1 MCTGRSA
8 EEAFCTH
15 VRFTCAAGRSRLRSD
30 CGESMGGTPQV
41 LGLKDWKDAAFH
53 VSAILQNDSAKIR
66 LTRDR
71 DALGAAVGVQT
82 LPAPHAALEAAP
94 EAPAIVYSLIAQRV
108 AIIEANCAVVLQARS
123 DWSGWETPAVRRKR
137 LADAGILWLQ

>member
-1 MCTGRSA
+1 
-8 EEAFCTH
+8 
-15 VRFTCAAGRSRLRSD
+15 
-30 CGESMGGTPQV
+30 MGGTPGLKS
-41 LGLKDWKDAAFH
+41 LGLTDWKDTAFH

-94 EAPAIVYSLIAQRV
+94 EALAIVYSLIAQRV
-108 AIIEANCAVVLQARS
+108 AIIEANCEVVLQARADS
-123 DWSGWETPAVRRKR
+123 CGWETPAARRKR
-137 LADAGILWLQ
+137 LADARIGLGDRRATCAALWGIYL